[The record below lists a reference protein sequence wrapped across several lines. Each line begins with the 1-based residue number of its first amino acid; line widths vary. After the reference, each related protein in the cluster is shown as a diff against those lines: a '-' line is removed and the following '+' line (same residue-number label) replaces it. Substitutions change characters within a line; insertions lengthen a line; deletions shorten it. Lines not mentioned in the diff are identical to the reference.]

1 MKTSKELNKGHDV
14 LFFFLE
20 NLCLQVRAISI
31 ILTYCL
37 QVSSFHVVTES
48 SLYTVS
54 GIVFF
59 FGYSELRNKTIRQV
73 VAYERLKTM

>member
-1 MKTSKELNKGHDV
+1 MMCFS
-14 LFFFLE
+14 FFLE
-20 NLCLQVRAISI
+20 ILCLQVRAISI
-31 ILTYCL
+31 ILTYGL

-59 FGYSELRNKTIRQV
+59 GFSEQRNKSIRQV

>member
-1 MKTSKELNKGHDV
+1 MMCFS
-14 LFFFLE
+14 FFLE
-20 NLCLQVRAISI
+20 ILCLQVRAISI
-31 ILTYCL
+31 ILTFNYCL

-59 FGYSELRNKTIRQV
+59 GFSEQRNKSIRQV
-73 VAYERLKTM
+73 AAYERLKTM

>member
-1 MKTSKELNKGHDV
+1 M

-20 NLCLQVRAISI
+20 ILCLQVRAISI
-31 ILTYCL
+31 ILTYGL

-59 FGYSELRNKTIRQV
+59 GFSEQRNKSIRQV

>member
-1 MKTSKELNKGHDV
+1 M
-14 LFFFLE
+14 
-20 NLCLQVRAISI
+20 SI

-59 FGYSELRNKTIRQV
+59 GFSEQRNKSIRQV

>member
-1 MKTSKELNKGHDV
+1 MMCFS
-14 LFFFLE
+14 FFLE
-20 NLCLQVRAISI
+20 ILCLQVRAISI

-59 FGYSELRNKTIRQV
+59 WI
-73 VAYERLKTM
+73 

>member
-20 NLCLQVRAISI
+20 ILCLQVRAISI

-37 QVSSFHVVTES
+37 QVSSFHVVSES

-59 FGYSELRNKTIRQV
+59 GFSEQRNKSIRQV

>member
-20 NLCLQVRAISI
+20 ILCLQVRAISI

-59 FGYSELRNKTIRQV
+59 GFSEQRNKSIRQV

>member
-1 MKTSKELNKGHDV
+1 M

-20 NLCLQVRAISI
+20 ILCLQVRAISI

-59 FGYSELRNKTIRQV
+59 GFSEQRNKSIRQV
-73 VAYERLKTM
+73 AAYERLKTM

>member
-1 MKTSKELNKGHDV
+1 MCFS
-14 LFFFLE
+14 FFLE
-20 NLCLQVRAISI
+20 ILCLQVRAISI
-31 ILTYCL
+31 ILTYGL

-59 FGYSELRNKTIRQV
+59 GFSEQRNKTIRQV

>member
-1 MKTSKELNKGHDV
+1 MMCFS
-14 LFFFLE
+14 FFLE
-20 NLCLQVRAISI
+20 ILCLQVRAISI

-59 FGYSELRNKTIRQV
+59 LDIVNREIRPYV
-73 VAYERLKTM
+73 KW

>member
-1 MKTSKELNKGHDV
+1 MMCFS
-14 LFFFLE
+14 FFLE
-20 NLCLQVRAISI
+20 ILCLQVRAISI
-31 ILTYCL
+31 ILTFNYCL

-59 FGYSELRNKTIRQV
+59 WI
-73 VAYERLKTM
+73 

>member
-20 NLCLQVRAISI
+20 ILCLQVRAISI

-59 FGYSELRNKTIRQV
+59 GFSEQRNKSIRQV
-73 VAYERLKTM
+73 AAYERLKTM